1 MAVQGGA
8 IESDTVLNS
17 ANERTRKKYC
27 KPARDLR
34 ASTASSSVS
43 NTQDGTWRRW
53 KRKMLN
59 PLKTRPIPSV
69 PSERPVSPEAQA
81 GFLSS
86 IYFTWVAP
94 LLHVGYK
101 RPLELND
108 IWTVT
113 PDRSVE
119 VLMPKFQQNLACRSE
134 SHGRL
139 NPLLMA
145 GYDTFKTD
153 ILIGGACQ
161 LVTACLQVLNP
172 FVLRFLIE
180 FAQESY
186 TAHHAGIQA
195 PSIGRGVGLVL
206 GIACMLTVQSICM
219 SQFVYRG
226 TLVGGQMR
234 STLIACVFQ
243 KALKLSGRAK
253 AGTAS
258 VEGWSNARMNTL
270 MATDTSRI
278 DLAAGTIHRCWTAP
292 IQILL
297 ALALLCYNLTHSAL
311 AGFAFICVVIPLLGR
326 SIGVLQARRKSINK
340 ITDRR
345 IGLINELFTSIR
357 HIKLFA
363 WESFF
368 HSRIGKIR
376 GHETYQIFQLL
387 SMRNGILA
395 IAVVTPGL
403 ASLLTFVTYSLTGH
417 QLNAAPIFSSLA
429 LFNALNVPLEWLP
442 IAIGQ
447 AVDASASVQ
456 RISDFLGAEEH
467 VNTVEWNPQ
476 GDHAIHMG
484 QASFIWEQSLLSKD
498 SPEGISYV
506 QSSTSSTT
514 TASDPT
520 KHGPGKVVETSPF
533 ALQDL
538 ELFVRRGE
546 LVAVIGAVGSGK
558 SSFLSAIAGEMRK
571 TSGHVSLGSSL
582 SFCPQNVWIQ
592 NSSLR
597 DNILFGNV
605 FDEDRYQQT
614 IKACALLPDLEV
626 LPKGDLTEIGERGIT
641 LSGGQKQRINM
652 ARTVYANTEIVLL
665 DDPLSAV
672 DSYVGRHIM
681 DQAICG
687 VMKNKCR
694 ILATHQL
701 NHLSRADRIVWM
713 MDGHIHRIATFRDLL
728 EEDASFK
735 KLMELAVSK
744 QAKSH
749 NTDASQDQIRE
760 IEDSVQPASSSPL
773 MQREDQST
781 RGIKWAVYRDY
792 IQSTGSMFN
801 VVLVCMNLAVAQ
813 GASVTTG
820 LWLSWWISGRF
831 SIARKDYIAGY
842 AALSVLQTLVL
853 FTYAASFAYLCTR
866 ASKNLAQRALSR
878 ILKAPI
884 SFFDTTPIGRII
896 NRFTKDVD
904 TMDIVLVDNLRVF
917 LWMIFGMIAVFCL
930 TIAYYYWF
938 AITLLPLFVVFTF
951 AAAYYKASA
960 RELKRH
966 EAVLRSEVFS
976 RFGEALPGTTT
987 IRAFKLEGRFTAA
1000 LVRALDSMDGAYF
1013 LTFANQR
1020 WLATRL
1026 DTLGNLLVFTIGILV
1041 VTSRISVSPAIAGL
1055 VLSYMLVIVQ
1065 YVQLLVRQ
1073 MAEVENNMNA
1083 AERLHFYSDQVPVE
1097 EQLNNAGMKVPQD
1110 WPNRGEIIFNS
1121 IEMCYR
1127 PELPL
1132 VLKGLSLH
1140 VGSNQHIAI
1149 VGRTGAGKSSILS
1162 SLLRLTELSR
1172 GSIVIDGIDISRIS
1186 LRDLRSRMAV
1196 IPQDP
1201 VLFQGT
1207 VRSNLDPFASHS
1219 DLELWQVLR
1228 QVGMSKD
1235 EEVQSQGTVSLDTA
1249 VEDEG
1254 SNFSLGQRQ
1263 LLSLARALVKGSQ
1276 IIICDEATSAMDF
1289 ETDRRIQ
1296 KMFNSAFAKKTLI
1309 CVAHRLNTILG

>member
-1 MAVQGGA
+1 MFNPFNRSSIPPVPP
-8 IESDTVLNS
+8 
-17 ANERTRKKYC
+17 ERR
-27 KPARDLR
+27 
-34 ASTASSSVS
+34 
-43 NTQDGTWRRW
+43 
-53 KRKMLN
+53 
-59 PLKTRPIPSV
+59 
-69 PSERPVSPEAQA
+69 VSPEEQA
-81 GFLSS
+81 GLLSS
-86 IYFTWVAP
+86 IYFTWVTP
-94 LLHVGYK
+94 LLHVGY
-101 RPLELND
+101 RRTLELND
-108 IWTVT
+108 IWTVS
-113 PDRSVE
+113 PNRSIE
-119 VLMPKFQQNLACRSE
+119 YLMPKFQQNLASRME

-145 GYDTFKTD
+145 GYDTFKVD

-161 LVTACLQVLNP
+161 LVTGCLQVLTP
-172 FVLRFLIE
+172 FILRFLIE

-186 TAHHAGIQA
+186 LAHHEGTRS
-195 PSIGRGVGLVL
+195 PSIGRGIGLVV
-206 GIACMLTVQSICM
+206 GIACMLTIQSICM

-253 AGTAS
+253 AGTAAA
-258 VEGWSNARMNTL
+258 EGWGNGRINTL
-270 MATDTSRI
+270 MSTDTSRI
-278 DLAAGTIHRCWTAP
+278 DLASGTIHRCWTAP

-297 ALALLCYNLTHSAL
+297 TLALLCYNLTYSAL

-326 SIGVLQARRKSINK
+326 SIGVLQARRKAINK
-340 ITDRR
+340 ITDKR

-357 HIKLFA
+357 HIKIFA
-363 WESFF
+363 WESSF
-368 HSRIGKIR
+368 HTRIGQIR
-376 GHETYQIFQLL
+376 EHETQKIFQLL
-387 SMRNGILA
+387 SIRNGILA

-447 AVDASASVQ
+447 AVDASSSIE
-456 RISDFLGAEEH
+456 RISHFLGAQEH
-467 VNTVEWNPQ
+467 VETVEWKPE
-476 GDHAIHMG
+476 GDHAIHMV

-498 SPEGISYV
+498 SPMASSISHV
-506 QSSTSSTT
+506 QSNKTLSMTPS
-514 TASDPT
+514 
-520 KHGPGKVVETSPF
+520 GPANDGPQEAIESSPF
-533 ALQDL
+533 ALHDL

-546 LVAVIGAVGSGK
+546 FIAVIGAVGSGK
-558 SSFLSAIAGEMRK
+558 SSLLNAIAGEMRK
-571 TSGHVSLGSSL
+571 TGGHVSLGSSL
-582 SFCPQNVWIQ
+582 SLCPQNVWIQ
-592 NSSLR
+592 NSSVR
-597 DNILFGNV
+597 DNILFGNAS
-605 FDEDRYQQT
+605 DEDRYQQT
-614 IKACALLPDLEV
+614 IKACALLPDLAI
-626 LPKGDLTEIGERGIT
+626 LHQGDLTEIGERGIT

-652 ARTVYANTEIVLL
+652 ARTVYADTEIVLL

-687 VMKNKCR
+687 LMKKKCR

-701 NHLSRADRIVWM
+701 NHLSRVDRVVWM
-713 MDGHIHRIATFRDLL
+713 MDGRVHRIATFDDLL
-728 EEDASFK
+728 KQEANFK
-735 KLMELAVSK
+735 SLMELTTSK
-744 QAKSH
+744 QAESH
-749 NTDASQDQIRE
+749 DIAAPQNQSRNEAKGHI
-760 IEDSVQPASSSPL
+760 QPASSLPL

-792 IQSTGSMFN
+792 IRSTGSMFN
-801 VVLVCMNLAVAQ
+801 VVLVCINLAIAQ
-813 GASVTTG
+813 GASVLTG

-831 SIARKDYIAGY
+831 NIAKQDYIAGY
-842 AALSVLQTLVL
+842 AALSILQTLVL
-853 FTYAASFAYLCTR
+853 FTFAASFAFLCTR

-904 TMDIVLVDNLRVF
+904 TMDVVLVDNLRVF
-917 LWMIFGMIAVFCL
+917 LWMIFGMVAVFCL

-938 AITLLPLFVVFTF
+938 AITLLPLFLVFTF
-951 AAAYYKASA
+951 AATYYKASA

-987 IRAFKLEGRFTAA
+987 IRAFKLEGRFTSA

-1041 VTSRISVSPAIAGL
+1041 VTSRINVSPAIAGL

-1097 EQLNNAGMKVPQD
+1097 EQVHDIRTETPQD
-1110 WPNRGEIIFNS
+1110 WPNGGEIIFNS
-1121 IEMCYR
+1121 IELRYR
-1127 PELPL
+1127 QELPL

-1140 VGSNQHIAI
+1140 VNSNEHIAI

-1162 SLLRLTELSR
+1162 SLLRLTELSH
-1172 GSIVIDGIDISRIS
+1172 GCIVIDGIDVSKIS
-1186 LRDLRSRMAV
+1186 LQDLRSRMAV

-1207 VRSNLDPFASHS
+1207 VRSNIDPFQKHS
-1219 DLELWQVLR
+1219 DMELWQVLR
-1228 QVGMSKD
+1228 QVGLSKD
-1235 EEVQSQGTVSLDTA
+1235 DGVHSQGTVGLDN
-1249 VEDEG
+1249 VVDDEG

-1263 LLSLARALVKGSQ
+1263 LLSLARALVKASQ
-1276 IIICDEATSAMDF
+1276 IIICDEATSSMDF

-1296 KMFNSAFAKKTLI
+1296 EMFNSAFAKKTLI